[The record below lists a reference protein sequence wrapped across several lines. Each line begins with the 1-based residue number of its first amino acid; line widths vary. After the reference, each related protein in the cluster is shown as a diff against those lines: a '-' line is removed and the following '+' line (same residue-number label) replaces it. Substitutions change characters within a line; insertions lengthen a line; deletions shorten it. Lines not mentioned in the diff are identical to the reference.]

1 MAYKFQI
8 GASSVS
14 GALEQAGEFSLRSG
28 LASLAGQQPGRRLL
42 LAEEDGNFNIAQ
54 HNGSV
59 GLTLSGTLVTA
70 TGAELNYVD
79 VTAGTAT
86 ASKALVLDGSKNIAT
101 IGTVGCG
108 AITSTGNSAM
118 AQLTTSGRVIVDDT
132 TDATSKTDGSLQTD
146 GGLSVAKAI
155 YNGTAATLAADSGI
169 VTIGAATSATFSA
182 AGLLNINNATDATS
196 KTDGSLQTDG
206 GLSVAKAIY
215 NGTAATLAADSGVVT
230 MGSTTAATISAAGVV
245 NVNNQTEATSTTDG
259 SLQTDGGL
267 SVAKSAVIGD
277 DLDLLSNAA
286 VFKVGVAEAFTLTHA
301 NANNT
306 LTATA
311 NNRLAFGDAGEY
323 ITGDGTDLAIMSSGD
338 VDITA
343 TLVDVTGAGTFSGIL
358 KTDDTTEATTT
369 TDGSLQ
375 TDGGLSVAK
384 SAVIGDDLD
393 LLSNSAIFKVGS
405 DEPFTL
411 THSNANNT
419 LMATANNRLAFGN
432 AGEYITGDGTD
443 LAIVSSGDVD
453 ITGTTVDVIGAL
465 GVTGNAALNG
475 DVDLGNATSDT
486 ITATGRFDS
495 ALVPSTDSA
504 RDLGTTALRWSTIY
518 VDSIVGA
525 NVALDVEN
533 YGAAPY
539 GTTISASVEF
549 ALITSG
555 AVRPGSG
562 GALYTL
568 PVPSAGKILYVK
580 LSGSQ
585 ANVTL
590 NPSAGTR
597 IEALAMN
604 TAVELE
610 STGSAIT
617 CVGMDSVTWWI
628 I

>member
-28 LASLAGQQPGRRLL
+28 LASLAGQQPGRRLV

-70 TGAELNYVD
+70 LGSELNYVD

-86 ASKALVLDGSKNIAT
+86 ATKALVLDGSKNIAT

-108 AITSTGNSAM
+108 AITSTGNSSM
-118 AQLTTSGRVIVDDT
+118 VQLTTSGRVIVDDG

-155 YNGTAATLAADSGI
+155 YNGTDATLAADSGV

-277 DLDLLSNAA
+277 DLDLLSNGAI
-286 VFKVGVAEAFTLTHA
+286 FTVGVAEPFTLTHS

-306 LTATA
+306 LMATA

-338 VDITA
+338 LDITA

-358 KTDDTTEATTT
+358 KTDDTTEATST

-393 LLSNSAIFKVGS
+393 LLSNGAIFKVGVA
-405 DEPFTL
+405 EPFTL
-411 THSNANNT
+411 THSNASNT
-419 LMATANNRLAFGN
+419 LTATANNRLAFGD
-432 AGEYITGDGTD
+432 AGDYITGDGTD

-453 ITGTTVDVIGAL
+453 ITATLVEVIGSL
-465 GVTGNAALNG
+465 GVQGNT
-475 DVDLGNATSDT
+475 DLGNATSDT

-533 YGAAPY
+533 YGPAPY
-539 GTTISASVEF
+539 STTISASVEF

-555 AVRPGSG
+555 AVRPGEG

-590 NPSAGTR
+590 SPSAGTR
-597 IEALAMN
+597 IEALGMN
-604 TAVELE
+604 TAIQLE

-617 CVGMDSVTWWI
+617 CVGMDPVTWWI

>member
-59 GLTLSGTLVTA
+59 GLKLSGTLVTA
-70 TGAELNYVD
+70 TAAELNYVD
-79 VTAGTAT
+79 LTAGTAA
-86 ASKALVLDGSKNIAT
+86 ASKAIVADGSAEVDASALTWTDLGAVTTCDINGGT
-101 IGTVGCG
+101 IDG
-108 AITSTGNSAM
+108 A
-118 AQLTTSGRVIVDDT
+118 
-132 TDATSKTDGSLQTD
+132 
-146 GGLSVAKAI
+146 
-155 YNGTAATLAADSGI
+155 
-169 VTIGAATSATFSA
+169 TIGAASATTVKGTTVTATTSLTSSQGITGSSLVIGA
-182 AGLLNINNATDATS
+182 AGSTGASISNN
-196 KTDGSLQTDG
+196 GY
-206 GLSVAKAIY
+206 LSFVGMADDWTNAGVTVADL
-215 NGTAATLAADSGVVT
+215 GTVTAATSITATDLVGTNIDGIIGAD
-230 MGSTTAATISAAGVV
+230 TARAG
-245 NVNNQTEATSTTDG
+245 TFA
-259 SLQTDGGL
+259 
-267 SVAKSAVIGD
+267 AVIGTT
-277 DLDLLSNAA
+277 
-286 VFKVGVAEAFTLTHA
+286 GV
-301 NANNT
+301 
-306 LTATA
+306 
-311 NNRLAFGDAGEY
+311 Y
-323 ITGDGTDLAIMSSGD
+323 
-338 VDITA
+338 
-343 TLVDVTGAGTFSGIL
+343 SGIL

-533 YGAAPY
+533 YGPAPY